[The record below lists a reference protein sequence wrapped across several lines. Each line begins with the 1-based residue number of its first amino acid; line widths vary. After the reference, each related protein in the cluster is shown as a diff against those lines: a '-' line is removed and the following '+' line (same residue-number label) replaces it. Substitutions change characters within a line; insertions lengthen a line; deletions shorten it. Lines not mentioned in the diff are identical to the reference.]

1 MDGQASVTTSARPAD
16 ARWELTPQ
24 GALLHLSGD
33 WRGRALLPPPPDGLD
48 RIAPLHIEAGSL
60 TNYDSS
66 LAAAI
71 WSLAADRGLRLD
83 TSALPE
89 GLREVLA
96 LAGPGEP
103 LRLEAPESAL
113 MQIGHHMSARLQR
126 TRVTLVFIGEVL
138 QAAAR
143 ALRGRSAMRRSDLLF
158 QLQATG
164 PASLGIVSLVCGLV
178 GLIIAYMGAAQ
189 LQRFGAHI
197 YMADLVTVGVVREVA
212 ALMTGVIL
220 AGRVGAAFAAQLGSM
235 QANEEVD
242 ALRSMGLNPV
252 EHLVLPRV
260 LAMTLMAPLLTAYAA
275 LVGCAA
281 GLAVAVGIFDLE
293 PFEYLSRSRESLTF
307 AHLGIGLFKGTVYA
321 LLVAL
326 AGCRQGMNAGRSA
339 QAVGDAT
346 TAAVVQAIVW
356 ITVAASALTIMFQK
370 LDW

>member
-1 MDGQASVTTSARPAD
+1 MVAAEAL
-16 ARWELTPQ
+16 WLTQ
-24 GALLHLSGD
+24 SGGLQLQLSGD
-33 WRGRALLPPPPDGLD
+33 WRGRAQLPPPPADL
-48 RIAPLHIEAGSL
+48 PAGQSL
-60 TNYDSS
+60 SIDTSRLTDYDSG
-66 LAAAI
+66 LAAAL
-71 WSLAADRGLRLD
+71 WALAADRGLRLD
-83 TSALPE
+83 IAGLPE
-89 GLREVLA
+89 GLREVLK
-96 LAGPGEP
+96 LAGEGAP
-103 LRLEAPESAL
+103 LRLVPPEGL
-113 MQIGHHMSARLQR
+113 LVQIGRHMRLRLRRAR
-126 TRVTLVFIGEVL
+126 TTLVFIGEVL
-138 QAAAR
+138 QSAAR
-143 ALRGRSAMRRSDLLF
+143 ALRGRSAMRRSDLMF